1 MPRHPPPLN
10 PAENG
15 LLGGSGSTGKVARG
29 SGSATTDWIAL
40 PLVWIEALV
49 LLAEATL
56 ASAVAAKARDA
67 ALALAPSAQ
76 HPIEVCALVVETSA
90 TSAYLIWRYAR
101 FLGVPVVTFA
111 RSLGLVAARGD
122 SRAPRSEPR
131 LPLVVG
137 FHVLVFGLWA
147 LSDARDVAR
156 AAACSSAAADASCS
170 ATARAAAHWA
180 ASRVSLD
187 TFRTAA
193 GAPVSAAKAL
203 RVVAIAP
210 WSEELLYRGLLL
222 HVLRNRLQRPADA
235 RLCIAL
241 SGVLFG
247 GAHLHAA
254 VGAARAAAADEVAS
268 SRDHG
273 GAIFYGLLQARGES
287 GARARRSALARAR
300 NCHRR
305 PRATDGARRVD
316 WRVVRCARAR
326 APTRR
331 QRRSAARRFARSGR
345 LPRDEQR
352 DRRAPAAIRGARG
365 RHRGRALHRAGSRDR
380 ALLRVP
386 SASGHAD
393 L

>member
-147 LSDARDVAR
+147 LSDARDVALP
-156 AAACSSAAADASCS
+156 AACSSAAADASCS
-170 ATARAAAHWA
+170 ATARTAAHWA

-241 SGVLFG
+241 SGMLFG

-273 GAIFYGLLQARGES
+273 GAIFYGLLQARRE
-287 GARARRSALARAR
+287 RRER
-300 NCHRR
+300 
-305 PRATDGARRVD
+305 
-316 WRVVRCARAR
+316 ARAR
-326 APTRR
+326 ATLTAARARQTGLGALIGASYAARVLVRQLDGSAVRR
-331 QRRSAARRFARSGR
+331 LGALPEAVACHATNNAIAALLPRSAVRAADIADARFI
-345 LPRDEQR
+345 
-352 DRRAPAAIRGARG
+352 APVLAT
-365 RHRGRALHRAGSRDR
+365 ALFYGS
-380 ALLRVP
+380 LLRADTRTF
-386 SASGHAD
+386 SAG
-393 L
+393 